1 PWSERD
7 RSSRGPGRP
16 AGAREALRARPAE
29 YLGSGAG
36 ERPGHVPRP
45 LEMVGSH
52 ADADFEHIQAAA
64 ALEAGKLSDVGL
76 EFVARTGLRL
86 KAFTRAAT
94 VRIRFLPT

>member
-1 PWSERD
+1 
-7 RSSRGPGRP
+7 
-16 AGAREALRARPAE
+16 
-29 YLGSGAG
+29 
-36 ERPGHVPRP
+36 
-45 LEMVGSH
+45 MVGSH